1 MKKKTII
8 KKFLII
14 LCSLSISFYFF
25 YSYKFDKENNN
36 LEVYFFDSGQAD
48 SILIKTPEQ
57 KNIIIDFGS
66 EQGLK
71 ELEKIIPWWNKK
83 IDLIIITHPHD
94 DHITGLIPIIKKYQI
109 EKIIYTGINYSSNI
123 YNELLELIHNYNIPL
138 EISSF
143 NKTINLGIECNLKII
158 YPIDDLYKKTMDDIN
173 DSSIISYLNCKNK
186 TFIFM
191 GDAGINPEKEI
202 MNLKINLESDVIKIG
217 HHGSITATSQKFLEE
232 VNPGI
237 AVIMVGKENNFD
249 HPSLRIIKRLERMN
263 IKIFRTDKH
272 GTIKII
278 SDGNKL
284 YTNH

>member
-1 MKKKTII
+1 MKKKRII
-8 KKFLII
+8 KKILII
-14 LCSLSISFYFF
+14 LFSLSISFYFF
-25 YSYKFDKENNN
+25 YSYKFEKENNN

-109 EKIIYTGINYSSNI
+109 NKIIYTGINYSSNT
-123 YNELLELIHNYNIPL
+123 YNELLQLIDSHNIPL

-143 NKTINLGIECNLKII
+143 NKDINLGIKCNLKII
-158 YPIDDLYKKTMDDIN
+158 YPIDNMNKKTVDDIN
-173 DSSIISYLNCKNK
+173 DSSIISHLNCKNK

-191 GDAGINPEKEI
+191 GDAGINPEEEI
-202 MNLKINLESDVIKIG
+202 MNLGIDLKSDVIKIS
-217 HHGSITATSQKFLEE
+217 HHGSITATSQKFLEK
-232 VNPGI
+232 VNPKI
-237 AVIMVGKENNFD
+237 AIIMVGKDNSFD
-249 HPSLRIIKRLERMN
+249 HPNLRIIKRLEREN
-263 IKIFRTDKH
+263 IKIFRTDKY

-284 YTNH
+284 YTSY

>member
-109 EKIIYTGINYSSNI
+109 EKIIYTGINYNSNI
-123 YNELLELIHNYNIPL
+123 YNELLQLIYDYNISL

-143 NKTINLGIECNLKII
+143 DKNINLGTECNLKII
-158 YPIDDLYKKTMDDIN
+158 YPINNLYKKTVDDVN
-173 DSSIISYLNCKNK
+173 DSSIISHFNCKNK

-191 GDAGINPEKEI
+191 GDAGNKPEEEI
-202 MNLKINLESDVIKIG
+202 MNIGINLKSDVIKIG
-217 HHGSITATSQKFLEE
+217 HHGSITATSQKFLEK
-232 VNPGI
+232 VKPKI
-237 AVIMVGKENNFD
+237 AIIMVGKENNFD
-249 HPSLRIIKRLERMN
+249 HPNLRILKRLERMD

-272 GTIKII
+272 GTIKIT

-284 YTNH
+284 YTNY